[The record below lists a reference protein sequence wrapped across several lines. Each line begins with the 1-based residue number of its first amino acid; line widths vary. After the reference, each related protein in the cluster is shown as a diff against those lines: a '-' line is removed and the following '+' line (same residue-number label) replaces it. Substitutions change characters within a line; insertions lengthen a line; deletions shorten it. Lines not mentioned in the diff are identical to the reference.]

1 MKKERHYSI
10 KMNGK
15 KIDREIVLFYLYR
28 IFSSCLF
35 SRGIFMLYLTHK
47 GLDIAQVGLYQMLM
61 QGSMFAFEIPTGYI
75 GDKIGKVKSLQIG
88 ALLLTLHCV
97 LMVLFR
103 DPAAL
108 ILLGVVEGIGYTF
121 VSGSDSALLYELLK
135 TGQKEN
141 EYLKLNANLQAVQ
154 SILIG
159 VTIWL
164 GAVMISFSWSLVYF
178 MTAVCLAISWALL
191 FAIKEPAGTQEKPSE
206 RKNDLRS
213 KIKST
218 ILYPDL
224 LLFVCCIVGFSCFD
238 GISGSYYNYNQI
250 IFERENVPVSLI
262 GFFFSAAYLASSAA
276 YTLATWLAKKTPPKT
291 IILRM
296 MALQGLLFA
305 VLAVV
310 RNSILF
316 VGISF
321 VCCLI
326 PEVVYILADSIIQ
339 RYIASEYRAT
349 MLSIVSMLRSLIT
362 AVTYSVLG
370 SVLNKTDVTGFMCFL
385 ALVTFGSLGCFGAVL
400 AYKKKK
406 VCR

>member
-1 MKKERHYSI
+1 
-10 KMNGK
+10 
-15 KIDREIVLFYLYR
+15 
-28 IFSSCLF
+28 
-35 SRGIFMLYLTHK
+35 MLYLTHK
-47 GLDIAQVGLYQMLM
+47 GLTIAQVGVYQMLL

-75 GDKIGKVKSLQIG
+75 GDKIGKIKSLQTG
-88 ALLLTLHCV
+88 TLLLMLHCI
-97 LMVLFR
+97 LIIFFR
-103 DPAAL
+103 HPAAL
-108 ILLGVVEGIGYTF
+108 ILLGAVEGIGYTF

-135 TGQKEN
+135 TEHKEQD
-141 EYLKLNANLQAVQ
+141 YLKQNANLQAIQ

-159 VTIWL
+159 VTISL
-164 GAVMISFSWSLVYF
+164 GAMMLSFSWDSVYY
-178 MTAVCLAISWALL
+178 MTAICLAVSLALL
-191 FAIKEPAGTQEKPSE
+191 FAMKEPAGAEEKPAE
-206 RKNDLRS
+206 RKNDLLS
-213 KIKST
+213 KLKST

-224 LLFVCCIVGFSCFD
+224 LLFVCCVVGFSCFD

-276 YTLATWLAKKTPPKT
+276 YTLATCLSRKTAPKT

-296 MALQGLLFA
+296 MALQGLLFTA
-305 VLAVV
+305 LAVV
-310 RNSILF
+310 HNSVLF

-349 MLSIVSMLRSLIT
+349 VLSIVSMLRSLIS

-370 SVLNKTDVTGFMCFL
+370 GVLDRTDIKGFMCFL
-385 ALVTFGSLGCFGAVL
+385 ALVTFGVLGCFGAVL